1 VARNFTRR
9 LVTAAG
15 SAAMVVTL
23 AAADIKV
30 KTEYDREA
38 DFASL
43 RTYTW
48 LPTPSYTTT
57 MAPHAPDER
66 FERERLDEPIRAAV
80 DRVLIAKHLPA
91 SEPGSSPDF
100 YIVYY
105 AAMGVGMNTSVLGEH
120 YAYLT
125 GWGSPL
131 PGTTATQ
138 SFRVIEEG
146 TIVVDILRGDRTV
159 AIWRGQATGAV
170 DRTRTVEQRLRTI
183 EEAARKLF
191 AKFPPKR

>member
-1 VARNFTRR
+1 
-9 LVTAAG
+9 
-15 SAAMVVTL
+15 MVVTL

-30 KTEYDREA
+30 KTEYDKKA

-48 LPTPSYTTT
+48 LPTPPYTTT
-57 MAPHAPDER
+57 LAPQARDER
-66 FERERLDEPIRAAV
+66 FERERLDEPIRAAM
-80 DRVLIAKHLPA
+80 DRALIAKKFTIA
-91 SEPGSSPDF
+91 EPESSPDF

-105 AAMGVGMNTSVLGEH
+105 AAMGVGMNASVLGEH

-131 PGTTATQ
+131 MGTTATQ
-138 SFRVIEEG
+138 SFQVIEEG
-146 TIVVDILRGDRTV
+146 TIVVDVLRGDRTV
-159 AIWRGQATGAV
+159 AIWRGQATGAI

-183 EEAARKLF
+183 DEAVRKLF
-191 AKFPPKR
+191 AKFPPRR

>member
-1 VARNFTRR
+1 
-9 LVTAAG
+9 
-15 SAAMVVTL
+15 MVVLL

-30 KTEYDREA
+30 KTEYDRKA

-48 LPTPSYTTT
+48 LPTPPYTTT
-57 MAPHAPDER
+57 MAPQARDER
-66 FERERLDEPIRAAV
+66 FERETLDEPIRAAM
-80 DRVLIAKHLPA
+80 DRVLISKHFTFA
-91 SEPGSSPDF
+91 EPGSSPDF

-146 TIVVDILRGDRTV
+146 TIVVDILRGDRTI

-170 DRTRTVEQRLRTI
+170 DRTRTVEQRLRNI
-183 EEAARKLF
+183 EEAAKKLF